1 VGALR
6 RVEGRCAQPEMVAQ
20 RGSGKTLRQL
30 VLDGPLDAVDLIG
43 STDTVAATMGEIM
56 EEVGGDGFLFISPG
70 MRVNRRYVLEITDG
84 LVPAPQRRGLV
95 RTHYAHQH
103 FRDNLLDF

>member
-1 VGALR
+1 
-6 RVEGRCAQPEMVAQ
+6 MVAQ